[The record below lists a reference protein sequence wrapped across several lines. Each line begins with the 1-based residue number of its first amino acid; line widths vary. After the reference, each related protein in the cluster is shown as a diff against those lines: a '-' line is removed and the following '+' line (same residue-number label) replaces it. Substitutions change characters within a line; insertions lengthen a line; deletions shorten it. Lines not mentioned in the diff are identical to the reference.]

1 MSKENFKEVETII
14 GPSVKVEG
22 DFNAEGNIIIE
33 GQMIGNLKT
42 QKGLRVG
49 EAAKI
54 KANIN
59 AENAWIGGE
68 VIGNI
73 SILDHLELAPNAIIK
88 GDIET
93 ENLTVATGAKIN
105 GQIKMGGKSEKEAP
119 AAAEE

>member
-22 DFNAEGNIIIE
+22 DFNADGNVIIE

-49 EAAKI
+49 EGAKI
-54 KANIN
+54 KANIS
-59 AENAWIGGE
+59 AENAWVGGE
-68 VIGNI
+68 IVGNI
-73 SILDHLELAPNAIIK
+73 NILDHLELASGAVIK
-88 GDIET
+88 GDIEA

-105 GQIKMGGKSEKEAP
+105 GQIKMGVKPEKESI
-119 AAAEE
+119 EE

>member
-22 DFNAEGNIIIE
+22 DFNAEGNVIIE

-49 EAAKI
+49 EGAKI
-54 KANIN
+54 KANIS
-59 AENAWIGGE
+59 AENAWVGGE
-68 VIGNI
+68 IVGNVY
-73 SILDHLELAPNAIIK
+73 ILDHLELSPNAIIK
-88 GDIET
+88 GDVET

-105 GQIKMGGKSEKEAP
+105 GQIKMGAKQEKELS
-119 AAAEE
+119 EE